1 MTEHENTTA
10 QEAGVRRRPSVRQ
23 RGYLDRTF
31 EDLLPERVHLEPSA
45 MKRLRAVRLSM
56 GVSQKELARRAGYA
70 AERVSQW
77 ENGHRTPSLLQFQD
91 LAATLGYRVELV
103 LDTGSAES
111 VDDGPAATAD

>member
-70 AERVSQW
+70 SERVSQW
-77 ENGHRTPSLLQFQD
+77 ENGHRTPNLLQFQD
-91 LAATLGYRVELV
+91 LAAALGYRVELM

-111 VDDGPAATAD
+111 VEGV